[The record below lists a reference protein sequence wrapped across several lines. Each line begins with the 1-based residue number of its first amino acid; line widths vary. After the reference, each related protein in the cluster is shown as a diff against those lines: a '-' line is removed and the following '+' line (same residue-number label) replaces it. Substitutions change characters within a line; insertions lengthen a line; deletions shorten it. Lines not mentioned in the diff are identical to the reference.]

1 MKIPPIELFNFMI
14 ENGLESFF
22 GVPDSLLKDFCCC
35 VDENV
40 IDIRHIITANEG
52 NAVAMAAGYNISTG
66 KIPVVYMQN
75 SGFGNASTASESC
88 KSTQSCKS
96 PQSVTQSCKSQLGM
110 VWFGLV

>member
-40 IDIRHIITANEG
+40 IDIIDKQKQIKEAESSIIEITRELIK
-52 NAVAMAAGYNISTG
+52 Y
-66 KIPVVYMQN
+66 K
-75 SGFGNASTASESC
+75 
-88 KSTQSCKS
+88 
-96 PQSVTQSCKSQLGM
+96 
-110 VWFGLV
+110 